1 MSESS
6 SAGFRGSAFPTTLPS
21 EALRLGRGGEG
32 RPFEREEPLQI
43 RILPHVCGHRICAVG
58 AFPQSPLAGVYFYPA
73 ELKGRRG
80 YW

>member
-1 MSESS
+1 M
-6 SAGFRGSAFPTTLPS
+6 
-21 EALRLGRGGEG
+21 GRGGEG

-43 RILPHVCGHRICAVG
+43 RILPHVCGHRNYAVG
-58 AFPQSPLAGVYFYPA
+58 AFPQSPLAGVYFDPA